1 VRAFANAEPDGGGVH
16 ASSEAV
22 LRAVRCVAWRLAV
35 PSFRTLYVSANAAD
49 VLGHPPERWRDTAA
63 WLETVHADDRERVK
77 READVGIAAGQPFE
91 RDYRIV
97 RADGRVVWVHDN
109 IGFARDADGT
119 VVELQGVTLDV
130 TARRQ
135 HEERLR
141 DDARRL
147 ELALRLA
154 GVSSWE
160 WHADVD
166 RVRWDP
172 LGRPLDDTTAYA
184 APSRAGFLERVH
196 PDDRAAVDAAGWRVL
211 SNGGEERVQFR
222 LLDPAGSLRYVDSTI
237 AAGYGADGVSR
248 TLVGASRDVTA
259 EATALREARLGSLL
273 LDSLGEG
280 VTLARYDGTILYTN
294 AALDRM
300 FGYAPRELVGRS
312 LRELSSRTG
321 PDYERRRT
329 VLAAAVERD
338 GFWSGPMLSRRRDG
352 TPLQTYGTITCVP
365 VDGESLWV
373 TVRRDVTERHRLQ
386 REVLDAS
393 QREKELLAHELHEGL
408 GQQLT
413 GIALL
418 AGTIR
423 DEAQRRGLD
432 SAANAGKLAR
442 LLLDAVGTCRRLAQG
457 VSGFVV
463 RNGGLETGLRE
474 LALSHEQRS
483 GAPCLV
489 ECEERVSRALPP
501 ERARH
506 LYWIAEEALAISACG
521 GGTRDAALRLD
532 AGDGRARLRVTL
544 TGVAAERLEADGG
557 ELLRIIGYRAALLGA
572 ALATLPEPA
581 GGVTLECVCPLD
593 DGIGVST

>member
-1 VRAFANAEPDGGGVH
+1 VRAFTTQHDGAGAQV
-16 ASSEAV
+16 SPEAV
-22 LRAVRCVAWRLAV
+22 LAAVRCVAWRLAI

-49 VLGHPPERWRDTAA
+49 VLGHPAERWRDTTA
-63 WLETVHADDRERVK
+63 WLETVHPDDRQRVQH
-77 READVGIAAGQPFE
+77 EADAGLAAGRPFE

-97 RADGRVVWVHDN
+97 RADGRMVWVHDN

-119 VVELQGVTLDV
+119 IVELQGVTLDV

-147 ELALRLA
+147 ELALR
-154 GVSSWE
+154 E
-160 WHADVD
+160 
-166 RVRWDP
+166 VR
-172 LGRPLDDTTAYA
+172 
-184 APSRAGFLERVH
+184 
-196 PDDRAAVDAAGWRVL
+196 
-211 SNGGEERVQFR
+211 
-222 LLDPAGSLRYVDSTI
+222 LR
-237 AAGYGADGVSR
+237 
-248 TLVGASRDVTA
+248 
-259 EATALREARLGSLL
+259 SLL

-321 PDYERRRT
+321 PDYERRRA
-329 VLAAAVERD
+329 VLRVAVERD
-338 GFWSGPMLSRRRDG
+338 GFWSGPMLSCRRDG
-352 TPLQTYGTITCVP
+352 TPLQTHGTITRVA
-365 VDGESLWV
+365 VDGELLWV

-393 QREKELLAHELHEGL
+393 QREKESLAHELHEGL

-413 GIALL
+413 GVALL
-418 AGTIR
+418 AGTLR
-423 DEAQRRGLD
+423 DEARRLGPELAAGLGRL
-432 SAANAGKLAR
+432 AG

-463 RNGGLETGLRE
+463 RNGGLGTGLRE

-483 GAPCLV
+483 GAHCAV
-489 ECEERVSRALPP
+489 QCDERVSGALLP

-506 LYWIAEEALAISACG
+506 LYWIAEEALALPVDGDGPRHAG
-521 GGTRDAALRLD
+521 LRLD
-532 AGDGRARLRVTL
+532 ETDGRARLRVTL
-544 TGVAAERLEADGG
+544 PGVVAERLDADDGA
-557 ELLRIIGYRAALLGA
+557 LLRIIGYRAALLGA
-572 ALATLPEPA
+572 ALATLPDGT
-581 GGVTLECVCPLD
+581 GGVMLECVCPMD
-593 DGIGVST
+593 DGIGAST

>member
-1 VRAFANAEPDGGGVH
+1 VRAFADHDATGGAHG
-16 ASSEAV
+16 SPEAV

-49 VLGHPPERWRDTAA
+49 VLGHPPERWSDTAA
-63 WLETVHADDRERVK
+63 WLETVHPEDRERVT
-77 READVGIAAGQPFE
+77 READAGLAAGRPFE

-97 RADGRVVWVHDN
+97 RGDGRVVWVHDN

-119 VVELQGVTLDV
+119 IVELQGVTLDV

-166 RVRWDP
+166 RLRWDP
-172 LGRPLDDTTAYA
+172 LGKPLSGAAPDA
-184 APSRAGFLERVH
+184 APSRAGFLARVH
-196 PDDRAAVDAAGWRVL
+196 PDDRAAVEDAGWRVL
-211 SNGGEERVQFR
+211 AGGGEERVQFR
-222 LLDPAGSLRYVDSTI
+222 LQDADGAVRYVDSKV
-237 AAGYGADGVSR
+237 AAGGGADGVHR
-248 TLVGASRDVTA
+248 TLVGASRDVTV
-259 EATALREARLGSLL
+259 ETKALRDARLGSLL

-300 FGYAPRELVGRS
+300 FGYAPGELVGRS

-321 PDYERRRT
+321 PDYERRRA
-329 VLAAAVERD
+329 VLAAAVARD

-352 TPLQTYGTITCVP
+352 TPLQTYGTINCVA

-418 AGTIR
+418 AGTLR
-423 DEAQRRGLD
+423 DEARRHGPEL
-432 SAANAGKLAR
+432 AAGVARLAG
-442 LLLDAVGTCRRLAQG
+442 LLLDAVGACRRLAQG

-483 GAPCLV
+483 GAHCAV
-489 ECEERVSRALPP
+489 QCDGRVSRALPP

-506 LYWIAEEALAISACG
+506 LYWIAEEALALPVEGDGPRHAG
-521 GGTRDAALRLD
+521 LRLED
-532 AGDGRARLRVTL
+532 ADGRARLRVTL
-544 TGVAAERLEADGG
+544 PGVAGERLEADDGA
-557 ELLRIIGYRAALLGA
+557 LLRIIGYRAALLGA
-572 ALATLPEPA
+572 ALATLPDPT
-581 GGVTLECVCPLD
+581 GGVTLECLCPMD
-593 DGIGVST
+593 DGIGVAT